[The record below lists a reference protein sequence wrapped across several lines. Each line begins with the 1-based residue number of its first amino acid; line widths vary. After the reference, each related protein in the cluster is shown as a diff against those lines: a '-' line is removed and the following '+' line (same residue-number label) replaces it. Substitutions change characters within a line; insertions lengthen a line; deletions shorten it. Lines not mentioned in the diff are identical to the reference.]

1 VYEQDTSNI
10 KHIAFP
16 IMITTEQILTFITYV
31 LIIYVGRFIVITDLI
46 ENIINI
52 LVFIQLK
59 LFRRNLS
66 ALYLSSCI
74 NC

>member
-16 IMITTEQILTFITYV
+16 IMITTEQTLTFITYV
-31 LIIYVGRFIVITDLI
+31 LIIYVGCFIVITDLI